1 MFQIKNIKLL
11 ALCAVLGLCFLACK
25 KDKDNGSDQVQLL
38 SFGPTGARHGD
49 TLRFVGTNLGQVMA
63 IQFTGQ
69 DAVVEKSNFTQQ
81 TDELILVIVPPSAE
95 KGLVILKTAAGD
107 IASKTSFNVNVK
119 TTASI
124 TGMTMAA
131 RPGENITL
139 SGNYLNWITRIT
151 FNQDKV
157 VTTFIS
163 QSLNELVVQVPEDAQ
178 TGPLTISFG
187 GTDSVDIETADTL
200 KVALPVATSISPNPV
215 KHAQNLTITGTD
227 LDLATQV
234 IFPGVDAPVNDFVS
248 QSATELVVEVPGAA
262 TKGKLIFEAASGVQ
276 TSFDTEFDVSIPA
289 VNSMAPNPVDPGA
302 NLTITGT
309 NLDLVSAVI
318 FANAPAVTTFVSQS
332 AANLVVKLPVGVARG
347 KITLSVLNSTVKV
360 MSDAVLE
367 ITGSAPPPAI
377 SFPIYN
383 DAVTANWNGWIGGG
397 WGGTSDRANATPVRE
412 GEKSIKISYVGG
424 YGSPV
429 QLGGGNIDVKN
440 YTVFKLSV
448 FGAPG
453 SQGKKINLGINGA
466 DSPYTITVVQG
477 EWTDYEVPLS
487 TLGLSATKPLTEI
500 WVKESSG
507 TGGFTVFVDAM
518 GLN

>member
-1 MFQIKNIKLL
+1 MIQIKNIRIL
-11 ALCAVLGLCFLACK
+11 ALCAVLGLCIFSCK
-25 KDKDNGSDQVQLL
+25 KDKDKGSDQVQLFN
-38 SFGPTGARHGD
+38 FGPTGAKHGD
-49 TLRFVGTNLGQVMA
+49 TLRFVGSSLSQVTA

-69 DAVVEKSNFTQQ
+69 DAMVEKSGFTQH

-95 KGLVILKTAAGD
+95 KGLVILKTPAGD
-107 IASKTSFNVNVK
+107 IPSKTSFNVNVK

-124 TGMTMAA
+124 TSMTLAA

-139 SGNYLNWITRIT
+139 SGNYLNWISRIV

-178 TGPLTISFG
+178 TGPLTITFG

-200 KVALPVATSISPNPV
+200 QVALPLATSIAPNPI

-227 LDLATQV
+227 LDLTKKL
-234 IFPGVDAPVNDFVS
+234 IFPGVDAPVTDFVS
-248 QSATELVVEVPGAA
+248 QTATELVVQVPGAA
-262 TKGKLIFEAASGVQ
+262 TQGNLIFESASGVQ
-276 TSFDTEFDVSIPA
+276 TSSGTELVLSLPA
-289 VNSMAPNPVDPGA
+289 VSNMSPNPIDPGA
-302 NLTITGT
+302 NLSITGT
-309 NLDLVSAVI
+309 NLDLVSSVT
-318 FANAPAVTTFVSQS
+318 FANAPAVSSFVSKS
-332 AANLVVKLPVGVARG
+332 ATSLVVKLPTGVARG
-347 KITLSVLNSTVKV
+347 KITLSVLNSSVKV
-360 MSDAVLE
+360 LSDAVLE

-383 DAVTANWNGWIGGG
+383 DAVTSNWNGWIGGG
-397 WGGTSDRANATPVRE
+397 WGGTSDRANITPVRE
-412 GEKSIKISYVGG
+412 GEKSIKIAYDGG
-424 YGSPV
+424 YGSPL
-429 QLGGGNIDVKN
+429 QLGGASIDVKN

-453 SQGKKINLGINGA
+453 SEGKKINIGINGA
-466 DSPYTITVVQG
+466 DSPYTITVVEG
-477 EWTDYEVPLS
+477 KWTDYEIPLS
-487 TLGLSATKPLTEI
+487 TLGLSAIKPLTEI